1 MRHFIAA
8 LAIATHPFGMRKAA
22 TTTELIALASL
33 AQAGAARGL

>member
-1 MRHFIAA
+1 MRHFIEA
-8 LAIATHPFGMRKAA
+8 LAIATHPFGMCKAA